1 MQNPVRSEE
10 AAFRFLL
17 LVIVYLG
24 LIAIASIIATWIGL
38 VAFVLETVAVVVWLL
53 RARRKPGQAGDP
65 DRRD

>member
-24 LIAIASIIATWIGL
+24 LIAIGSVIATWLGL
-38 VAFVLETVAVVVWLL
+38 AVFVLETVAVAVWLV
-53 RARRKPGQAGDP
+53 RARRKPGQPGDP

>member
-24 LIAIASIIATWIGL
+24 LIAIASVIATWLGL
-38 VAFVLETVAVVVWLL
+38 VAFVVETVAVAVWLL
-53 RARRKPGQAGDP
+53 RARRKPRQTTAP
-65 DRRD
+65 NRRD